1 MVFGLVVRLNTL
13 FRIRCKCVS
22 VFFHLESYFVYVD
35 VLSMML
41 KIDKAF
47 AWIKMMTSKWN
58 VWMRCIFHILASF
71 ECFPVL
77 SLCVYAF
84 FEFYVTTTT
93 IPIHMVHFKYA
104 STQAINFYE
113 VSDLP
118 ENQNVCLCV
127 CVCSCATTHNCYV
140 NTVLK
145 SISTGW
151 WDVLWIAAWKIP
163 FSRKHAHTI
172 LWDRQYNSNGISS
185 GLNLNR
191 VNIIRA

>member
-1 MVFGLVVRLNTL
+1 M
-13 FRIRCKCVS
+13 S

-93 IPIHMVHFKYA
+93 IPIHMVHFNTNTLRPRQSIFMRFPIYLKIKMY
-104 STQAINFYE
+104 
-113 VSDLP
+113 
-118 ENQNVCLCV
+118 V
-127 CVCSCATTHNCYV
+127 CVFVCVRVSSCATTHNCYV

-163 FSRKHAHTI
+163 FSRTHAHTI